1 MGGRRAP
8 VNGGLVDDV
17 GVVGP
22 EGRLHHEF
30 DEVVRER
37 GQGRPQRGHRVGLEL
52 RLAPQQ
58 LRHVDVGETRLGGD
72 SREGLPGHLLR
83 LHQPSHHR
91 SLLAARLHAQPSE
104 FRSFRARPLARMPTA
119 LLSR

>member
-1 MGGRRAP
+1 MAARRGAP

-22 EGRLHHEF
+22 EGRLHHEL
-30 DEVVRER
+30 DEFVGER
-37 GQGRPQRGHRVGLEL
+37 GQGRPQRGHRVGLEM

-72 SREGLPGHLLR
+72 FREGLPGLLLH
-83 LHQPSHHR
+83 LHQAPHHR
-91 SLLAARLHAQPSE
+91 SPLAARLHARP
-104 FRSFRARPLARMPTA
+104 FRARSTA
-119 LLSR
+119 HRAAQ